1 MTSPLRRSTRGTR
14 NADATATSPEPSAM
28 SPSASPTKLD
38 RKRKRL
44 DEPEEQPA
52 ELHTPDQHAS
62 AAASNSAANGHS
74 DAPAPSDRANGVT
87 DDAATQDPS
96 QKKQLPPN
104 LQALLGISSS
114 RTTQPPAQ
122 DKTADESSSSKVDE
136 LVLLEEDAT
145 KLLAIADTLN
155 VADLPATAPQP
166 DVKGK
171 SRSAKASSTASH
183 AIRAILQPG
192 TPLRD
197 VRARLLSAREPL
209 LSKPQ
214 VAQHLRTSQT
224 ATPPESL
231 STDLAHL
238 SSLTLILGLVD
249 QLASRLRES
258 HPHTDAIK
266 AELLCADVETR
277 ARLLESRMAQTAKT
291 GKATATQSARV
302 HVRPPGD
309 RPSDVEATN
318 RYALHMR
325 LPRGDYFTKA
335 IPLDCDQLKKLD
347 PAQADIVQISAQSE
361 EQMRTLK
368 RQGHVPTPTLGQR
381 LGRSGHRHRS
391 DSKRSMQPKLQPVTF
406 LNYGNYASFAPS
418 YDSSASSIS
427 YATSAALW
435 RTSAKAHRSLSLTWG
450 ARPFQEEA
458 LLADDD
464 EDDGEDAETSSE
476 AIAAPAALC
485 GAAHVDA
492 EGDVAME
499 DSPEDDVAAAL
510 RELLDGVDQ
519 GGVNES
525 LHKLSEDELITSHL
539 RFNMMLLHRLQEF
552 QWARLRRSYGPGA
565 SSRKAILATEEESP
579 SADEEA
585 TAALLLESLSA
596 LVALQPRAVDL
607 ASEAVESLVPHASK
621 LRAFSASSGAI
632 DPDLLGD
639 VRDGFWGALD
649 ANVVKSTRSSVVAS
663 ETPLLLRDDVTVR
676 LADGS
681 GSKAKKTSRR
691 IGPGGTQV
699 EERGRGTLE
708 RFASSRTYDQSNDRH
723 DVEPARMTDP
733 QHATLARSPSKGDE
747 APSATRTP
755 SQGPS
760 HASPMPAH
768 PHMHAAYGPGQAQGM
783 TPQSQRL
790 MPGPNSSYA
799 FASPSGGPN
808 HLGRPMQ
815 YQQPAYAQ
823 SPSR

>member
-38 RKRKRL
+38 RKRKRV
-44 DEPEEQPA
+44 DESDEQPT

-62 AAASNSAANGHS
+62 AEASNSAVNGHS
-74 DAPAPSDRANGVT
+74 DASAPADKANGVA
-87 DDAATQDPS
+87 DDTATQDAS
-96 QKKQLPPN
+96 QKKQLPPT

-122 DKTADESSSSKVDE
+122 DKTADGSSSSKVDE

-171 SRSAKASSTASH
+171 SRSAKTSSTASH

-238 SSLTLILGLVD
+238 SSLTLIVGLVD
-249 QLASRLRES
+249 QLACRMRDS
-258 HPHTDAIK
+258 HPQTDAIK
-266 AELLCADVETR
+266 AELFCADVETR
-277 ARLLESRMAQTAKT
+277 ARLLESRMAQTAKE
-291 GKATATQSARV
+291 GKATASQSARV
-302 HVRPPGD
+302 HVRSSED
-309 RPSDVEATN
+309 RSSDVEATN

-335 IPLDCDQLKKLD
+335 IPLDRDQLKKLD

-435 RTSAKAHRSLSLTWG
+435 RTSAKAHRSLSLAWG
-450 ARPFQEEA
+450 ARPFQEED
-458 LLADDD
+458 LLAADDD
-464 EDDGEDAETSSE
+464 DDDEEDAETSSA
-476 AIAAPAALC
+476 AIAAPAPLS

-492 EGDVAME
+492 EGDVAMA

-649 ANVVKSTRSSVVAS
+649 ANVVKSTRTSVVAS

-691 IGPGGTQV
+691 MGPGGTQV

-708 RFASSRTYDQSNDRH
+708 RFASSRTYDQSHDRH
-723 DVEPARMTDP
+723 DAEPARTTGP
-733 QHATLARSPSKGDE
+733 LARSPSKGDE
-747 APSATRTP
+747 APSASRTP

-768 PHMHAAYGPGQAQGM
+768 PNMHAAYGPGQAQGM

-790 MPGPNSSYA
+790 MPGPNASYA